1 MSPGVFPNRRE
12 GSRSASQTWSPP
24 SSTSHSSC
32 RSLIIKSTSTMITTK
47 MIINDYKWSNLH
59 DHHHQYD
66 HIDHASLYAH
76 LFVERPQ
83 EQCNLGFPLS
93 NRPTP
98 VCNRG
103 IVEIQTTVVNIV
115 VVVVI
120 VDIVVNVVIVVIVV
134 NVVNVVV
141 MILTCFFSSSL
152 LFALSPLGL
161 KRSRMVS
168 PEGDDDDCD
177 GDGVGEDDG
186 HHNIW
191 SPGWGLCRSRF
202 GETSSAQ
209 CTAQNLIQSSSWE
222 GWPMTMMIHGMTIW
236 WNLDI

>member
-1 MSPGVFPNRRE
+1 
-12 GSRSASQTWSPP
+12 
-24 SSTSHSSC
+24 
-32 RSLIIKSTSTMITTK
+32 MINDLHQQCDQM
-47 MIINDYKWSNLH
+47 MIIMLT
-59 DHHHQYD
+59 
-66 HIDHASLYAH
+66 H

-83 EQCNLGFPLS
+83 EQCNLGCQLWS
-93 NRPTP
+93 RPTP

-103 IVEIQTTVVNIV
+103 VVEIQITIVIV
-115 VVVVI
+115 VVIIAANLVINFLITIVIFVVI
-120 VDIVVNVVIVVIVV
+120 IAAIQISLVI
-134 NVVNVVV
+134 N
-141 MILTCFFSSSL
+141 LTCFFSSFL
-152 LFALSPLGL
+152 LSALSPLGL

-168 PEGDDDDCD
+168 PEGDHDDCD
-177 GDGVGEDDG
+177 GDGVGEDD
-186 HHNIW
+186 HNIW